1 MSQSQSTLSA
11 LGLAH
16 SMPDHLWPLWLKRE
30 GRKDGGGGGK
40 EGGKER
46 RKGRTRKQVR
56 VFAYLEAR

>member
-30 GRKDGGGGGK
+30 GQDQKTSKGICILGG
-40 EGGKER
+40 
-46 RKGRTRKQVR
+46 QVR
-56 VFAYLEAR
+56 EALPWTWG